1 MGEERNYCFYD
12 KWSNVHYEN
21 LTKEEIH
28 VLNVE
33 YRKARYLES
42 EQYRDRGVCFFSEFD
57 SQEIPMDSYLIDHET
72 CVEQQ
77 VTTDLVIE
85 EMLSGLHER
94 ERQVIVLVAM
104 AGYRIREAAEI
115 LGITE
120 RHELRLKKSA
130 QKKIRRYFAELG
142 VYNYR
147 QASDFLLKK
156 F

>member
-1 MGEERNYCFYD
+1 MGEERKYCFYD

-42 EQYRDRGVCFFSEFD
+42 EQYRDRGVCFFSEIE
-57 SQEIPMDSYLIDHET
+57 SQEIPVDSYLIDQET

-104 AGYRIREAAEI
+104 AGYRIREAAEL

-120 RHELRLKKSA
+120 RHALRLKKSA
-130 QKKIRRYFAELG
+130 QKKIRSYFAEQG

>member
-1 MGEERNYCFYD
+1 MGEERKYCFYD
-12 KWSNVHYEN
+12 KWSNVYYEN
-21 LTKEEIH
+21 FTKEEIQ
-28 VLNVE
+28 VLNVD

-42 EQYRDRGVCFFSEFD
+42 EQYRDRGVCFFSEIE
-57 SQEIPMDSYLIDHET
+57 SQEIPADSYLIDQET

-77 VTTDLVIE
+77 VTTDFVIE

-104 AGYRIREAAEI
+104 AGYRIREVAEL

-120 RHELRLKKSA
+120 RHALRLKKSA
-130 QKKIRRYFAELG
+130 QKKMRSYFAEQG

-147 QASDFLLKK
+147 QASEFLLKK

>member
-1 MGEERNYCFYD
+1 M
-12 KWSNVHYEN
+12 WSIGR
-21 LTKEEIH
+21 LATWS
-28 VLNVE
+28 L
-33 YRKARYLES
+33 
-42 EQYRDRGVCFFSEFD
+42 
-57 SQEIPMDSYLIDHET
+57 DSYLIDQET

-104 AGYRIREAAEI
+104 AGYRIREAAEL

-120 RHELRLKKSA
+120 RHAIRLKKSA
-130 QKKIRRYFAELG
+130 QKKIRSYFAEQG

-147 QASDFLLKK
+147 QASDFLLRK